1 MEYRKIWRGVPT
13 PVRKFIV
20 IVIGFTLIAIG
31 GVLIILPG
39 PFTLPPVIAGLF
51 ILALEF
57 TWAKSLLTKAQDS
70 AKRVNPRK
78 LSKYKKRKPKDL

>member
-1 MEYRKIWRGVPT
+1 MPSALRKT
-13 PVRKFIV
+13 IV
-20 IVIGFTLIAIG
+20 SVIGFTLIAIG
-31 GVLIILPG
+31 GVLLILPG

-70 AKRVNPRK
+70 AKKVDPRN
-78 LSKYKKRKPKDL
+78 LRKRKQKDS

>member
-1 MEYRKIWRGVPT
+1 VEYRKIWRQLPSA
-13 PVRKFIV
+13 VRKTIV
-20 IVIGFTLIAIG
+20 SVIGFTLIAIG
-31 GVLIILPG
+31 GVLLILPG

-70 AKRVNPRK
+70 AKMIDPRK
-78 LSKYKKRKPKDL
+78 LKKRKPKDL

>member
-1 MEYRKIWRGVPT
+1 MPSALRKT
-13 PVRKFIV
+13 IV
-20 IVIGFTLIAIG
+20 SVIGFTLIAIG
-31 GVLIILPG
+31 GVLLILPG

-70 AKRVNPRK
+70 AKKVDPRN
-78 LSKYKKRKPKDL
+78 LRKRKPKEEQ

>member
-1 MEYRKIWRGVPT
+1 MEYRKIWRQMPSAL
-13 PVRKFIV
+13 RKTIV
-20 IVIGFTLIAIG
+20 SVIGFTLIAIG
-31 GVLIILPG
+31 GVLLILPG

-70 AKRVNPRK
+70 AKKVDPRN
-78 LSKYKKRKPKDL
+78 LRKRKPKEEQ